1 MVGCFTALKCK
12 KKKKS
17 GHFVNE
23 KPNISKENVATS
35 LPEPESR
42 GPSLQSAPPSFRN
55 RTELSRS
62 ASRVANSRA
71 RALSAPSS
79 LVVAYQDAFSS
90 IELDDQEE
98 FKGRGG
104 SVKEQRFS
112 NPLPLPLPSP
122 QATSALK
129 NRGSF
134 KLSNASGPILTSG
147 PLPLPPSG
155 GGGLRNFSFEEISS
169 ACQQFSVDRC
179 VSEGISSTVYKATFG
194 DDTMGAKRIE
204 ATVTRLLP
212 SSQGLKEFL
221 NEMNTLATLQHPQ
234 LCKLLGFHVREG
246 SDERMLVYERLYYGS
261 LDRMLYGRSDGPC
274 IDWSTRMKVAL
285 CAAQGL
291 AFLHEEGPFQAM
303 YNEFS
308 TSNIQV
314 DKDFSAKLSGYGC
327 VSHSTEMEITK
338 STAAT
343 ANLSV
348 ETLEKGL
355 LTPKSN
361 VWSFGI
367 VLLELLTGRKNLD
380 TRYQRE
386 ERNIVK
392 WSRPFLADDHRLSLI
407 IDPRIQGRFPPKAAR
422 TVADIALKCLQKD
435 PSERPTMRAIMES
448 LKNVQDMKHPC
459 RYPLQEPS
467 AVAGKQMLK
476 SPSLNGITIPPPQS
490 NFSPSPPSRIQT
502 LLSPR
507 ESMSMPLPPRTCSST
522 ISLEEN
528 RINAVRKSPSPVL
541 LPRPGVEGF

>member
-1 MVGCFTALKCK
+1 MGCFTVLKNK

-17 GHFVNE
+17 GHFVNK
-23 KPNISKENVATS
+23 KPIISQENMATS

-55 RTELSRS
+55 RTELAQS

-71 RALSAPSS
+71 RALSAPCS
-79 LVVAYQDAFSS
+79 LVVVDHDAFSS

-122 QATSALK
+122 QATSGLK

-134 KLSNASGPILTSG
+134 KLSNVSGPILTSG
-147 PLPLPPSG
+147 PLPLPPSA
-155 GGGLRNFSFEEISS
+155 GGGLRNFSFEEISL

-179 VSEGISSTVYKATFG
+179 VSEGISSTVYKASFG
-194 DDTMGAKRIE
+194 DDTTGFKRIE

-221 NEMNTLATLQHPQ
+221 NEVNTLATLQHPQ
-234 LCKLLGFHVREG
+234 LCKLLGFHAREG

-261 LDRMLYGRSDGPC
+261 LDRLLYGRSDGPS

-327 VSHSTEMEITK
+327 VSSSSEIEITNA
-338 STAAT
+338 TAAT

-380 TRYQRE
+380 ARYQKE
-386 ERNIVK
+386 ERNIIK
-392 WSRPFLADDHRLSLI
+392 WSRPFLTDDCRLSLI
-407 IDPRIQGRFPPKAAR
+407 IDPRIKGRFPPKAAR

-448 LKNVQDMKHPC
+448 LKNVQDMKYPC

-490 NFSPSPPSRIQT
+490 NFSPSPPSGFQT
-502 LLSPR
+502 SSSPR
-507 ESMSMPLPPRTCSST
+507 TSMSMPLPPRTCSLT
-522 ISLEEN
+522 ISLEES

-541 LPRPGVEGF
+541 LRRPGVEGF